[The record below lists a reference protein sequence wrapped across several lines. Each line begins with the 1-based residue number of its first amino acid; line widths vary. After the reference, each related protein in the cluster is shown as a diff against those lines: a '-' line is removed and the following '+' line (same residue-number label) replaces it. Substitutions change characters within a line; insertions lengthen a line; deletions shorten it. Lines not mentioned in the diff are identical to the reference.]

1 MILSSIEENG
11 ATIGVAINKPMV
23 EFLFGKA
30 LMRYMDFPNLDTIYF
45 YIPHPALCEIPIDKV
60 EINAGMFNSGR

>member
-1 MILSSIEENG
+1 MDDLLTKGPEKFRRTD
-11 ATIGVAINKPMV
+11 A
-23 EFLFGKA
+23 
-30 LMRYMDFPNLDTIYF
+30 MDFPNLDTIYL